1 MTEDQKVERVKIHAP
16 NTRSYPSI
24 FLSRAPK
31 SHPLYICSRHVYC
44 TTCHQARRAIALTPS
59 QYFSSL
65 CHTRQKSFTLI
76 SLDTFGP
83 VGERAWVRGWKRPS

>member
-44 TTCHQARRAIALTPS
+44 TTRHQARRAIAL
-59 QYFSSL
+59 
-65 CHTRQKSFTLI
+65 TLI